1 MNNNYLR
8 ENNSRQ
14 RYSPYGPQ
22 ANSQSQQNDNE
33 DEVLSA
39 KSGPGQLAGLPV
51 LTNLSQQYNQLDNPL
66 SGAEVNNL
74 SGHNNMSNQFYG
86 GGRGVPP
93 DFTSFQ
99 GRRESPDNML
109 ENARGALDG
118 DRYGNNNFFEKD
130 YK

>member
-39 KSGPGQLAGLPV
+39 KSGPG
-51 LTNLSQQYNQLDNPL
+51 
-66 SGAEVNNL
+66 
-74 SGHNNMSNQFYG
+74 
-86 GGRGVPP
+86 
-93 DFTSFQ
+93 
-99 GRRESPDNML
+99 
-109 ENARGALDG
+109 
-118 DRYGNNNFFEKD
+118 
-130 YK
+130 